1 METSGGIA
9 KCWLFSQARRNP
21 DAHIISLSAYTMY
34 YVLSDAQYY
43 FIHTTM
49 KLFLYRHVF
58 YFMYMVTVISSGL
71 QHACTSE
78 KSETR
83 WANIHYYYREDLAM
97 IMQH

>member
-21 DAHIISLSAYTMY
+21 DAHIISLSAYTLY
-34 YVLSDAQYY
+34 YALSDAQYY
-43 FIHTTM
+43 FIHTTV

-58 YFMYMVTVISSGL
+58 YFMYMVTVIFSGL
-71 QHACTSE
+71 QHACASG

-83 WANIHYYYREDLAM
+83 WAIHYYYWEDLAM

>member
-1 METSGGIA
+1 MQA
-9 KCWLFSQARRNP
+9 VFSSLEKSRCT
-21 DAHIISLSAYTMY
+21 HHFLISLYIVYA
-34 YVLSDAQYY
+34 LSDAQYY

-83 WANIHYYYREDLAM
+83 WAIHYYYWEDLAM

>member
-1 METSGGIA
+1 
-9 KCWLFSQARRNP
+9 
-21 DAHIISLSAYTMY
+21 
-34 YVLSDAQYY
+34 
-43 FIHTTM
+43 M

-78 KSETR
+78 KSETW
-83 WANIHYYYREDLAM
+83 WAIHYYYWEDLAM